1 LTINSLT
8 ALNHVNLCVRHQ
20 AQTKHICR
28 QILKRSSLRF
38 PNNFQQLGIVASFF
52 SYEIPNPTF
61 NVKNLDK
68 MLVFGARRGLA
79 SGVLRKKG
87 NDKINYNKIEN
98 NARMTE
104 ENEK

>member
-1 LTINSLT
+1 
-8 ALNHVNLCVRHQ
+8 
-20 AQTKHICR
+20 
-28 QILKRSSLRF
+28 
-38 PNNFQQLGIVASFF
+38 
-52 SYEIPNPTF
+52 
-61 NVKNLDK
+61 